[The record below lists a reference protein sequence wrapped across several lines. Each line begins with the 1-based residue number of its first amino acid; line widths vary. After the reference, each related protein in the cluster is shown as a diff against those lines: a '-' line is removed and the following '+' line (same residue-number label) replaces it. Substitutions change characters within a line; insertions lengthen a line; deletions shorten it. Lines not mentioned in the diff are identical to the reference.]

1 MSHVIPPH
9 VFQVL
14 KSHRWNCNVLGR
26 RRKFGHPNYVRVLG
40 CEARGSNSCV
50 RSSAQHTLHDARDAS
65 TRMHICGPTHRI
77 MGQRAQTAPTRQHD
91 HMHQL
96 KYRLSRTR
104 KPKSH
109 PSSNT
114 QCPIT
119 LHESCRPHR
128 WAAAGPGQVR
138 DDAPHTAPQVPGE
151 GCVEPRAHVSNSS
164 PCSITCFWQPCQ
176 QRLSPR
182 QTAFRLVHE
191 ENHEDRCKRA
201 QIKPK
206 AVDLGTP
213 RMEPTRGGAAADLV

>member
-77 MGQRAQTAPTRQHD
+77 MDQRAQTAPTRQHD

-114 QCPIT
+114 QCPIIPKLAPTNKNADFPAPESRKAT
-119 LHESCRPHR
+119 LPATRSVHPHS
-128 WAAAGPGQVR
+128 WSQPTKTPTFPHQHNEKSTLQQHVVSYNPITPQHHAA
-138 DDAPHTAPQVPGE
+138 
-151 GCVEPRAHVSNSS
+151 
-164 PCSITCFWQPCQ
+164 
-176 QRLSPR
+176 
-182 QTAFRLVHE
+182 
-191 ENHEDRCKRA
+191 
-201 QIKPK
+201 
-206 AVDLGTP
+206 
-213 RMEPTRGGAAADLV
+213 

>member
-119 LHESCRPHR
+119 PAPNAVRSPSLAGGRALRRVKGQNVCPESRIFT
-128 WAAAGPGQVR
+128 
-138 DDAPHTAPQVPGE
+138 D
-151 GCVEPRAHVSNSS
+151 
-164 PCSITCFWQPCQ
+164 
-176 QRLSPR
+176 
-182 QTAFRLVHE
+182 
-191 ENHEDRCKRA
+191 
-201 QIKPK
+201 
-206 AVDLGTP
+206 
-213 RMEPTRGGAAADLV
+213 